1 MSGLVGLLP
10 AFVFC
15 LLVAAELGFPRRA
28 PAGHLGERWLG
39 NMGLFLANAAVVLW
53 VMPALIAPADSEAL
67 PDGWLA
73 AIGGLLFLDLL
84 SYAAHRLFHAVPPL
98 WRLHS
103 VHHTDIDLDATTA
116 VRHHPLEFA
125 AIFAATALL
134 ATAVG
139 VSPATVALYG
149 AIALAAQMLQHANI
163 RLPGRLERLAGAL
176 FVTPAFHRTHHS
188 LAREDS
194 ETNFGTVLSLWD
206 HLFGTARPA
215 AAGGEPAGFGVAEL
229 SAARYQRLHW
239 MLLTP
244 LWFPSSRP
252 EREARS
258 GETFSR
264 H

>member
-10 AFVFC
+10 AIVFS
-15 LLVAAELGFPRRA
+15 LLVAAELACPRRA
-28 PAGHLGERWLG
+28 PAGPTGERWIG
-39 NMGLFLANAAVVLW
+39 NMGLFLANGAFVLW
-53 VMPALIAPADSEAL
+53 LVPALVAWADPEPSETLQEML
-67 PDGWLA
+67 PGGWLG
-73 AIGGLLFLDLL
+73 AIGALLFLDLL

-103 VHHTDIDLDATTA
+103 VHHTDIDLDVTTA

-134 ATAVG
+134 AGAVG

-149 AIALAAQMLQHANI
+149 TVALAAQMLQHANV
-163 RLPGRLERLAGAL
+163 RLPGRVERLVGVL
-176 FVTPAFHRTHHS
+176 FVTPAFHRLHHS

-206 HLFGTARPA
+206 RLFGTARRRG
-215 AAGGEPAGFGVAEL
+215 AGDEPAGFGVAAL
-229 SAARYQRLHW
+229 SAPRYQRLHW

-244 LWFPSSRP
+244 LC
-252 EREARS
+252 
-258 GETFSR
+258 
-264 H
+264 